1 MVNSSTEVP
10 ALASK
15 DAEFIL
21 NVCYATQLT
30 DLHNFFFGRNF
41 FLQNLQ
47 ITRYIITSDSAQITF
62 LIFNSKAIAVRAGA
76 ANWFLWDCLRCT
88 DIPDRNSIFK
98 QAKET

>member
-30 DLHNFFFGRNF
+30 DLYDFFF
-41 FLQNLQ
+41 
-47 ITRYIITSDSAQITF
+47 
-62 LIFNSKAIAVRAGA
+62 
-76 ANWFLWDCLRCT
+76 W
-88 DIPDRNSIFK
+88 
-98 QAKET
+98 